1 LKIIINPETGN
12 IMTSAKALSP
22 EKLCKRCDPKL
33 IPFDTS
39 AEISVPTDIVG
50 QKRALKSIYFGT
62 RIEASGYNLF
72 AFGSAGTGK
81 NSVVR
86 QVLEEEA
93 KSKDTPPDWCYVY
106 NFYQPH
112 KPNAISLP
120 PGKGVTFRDDIAQLA
135 DDLNTTLPAAF
146 ETDEYQAQL
155 DKLDQEYAE
164 RRDKT
169 LNKLIDKA
177 KAQQVQLIHTP
188 TGFAFAPLD
197 KNNEVVRPKAY
208 EELPEKEKNE
218 IEKKIEKLQKEL
230 QQVIRQF
237 PIWQKEVL
245 EKVRKLEREI
255 ARYTVKHLIGSIK
268 KRYTDLDEVLTYLD
282 AIEEDVIEHVKEFRS
297 NQEMPALFGGQA
309 SSRSN
314 VLERYKVNLI
324 VDHSEHHSAP
334 IVYQDLPSHSNLIG
348 CTEYQSYMGT
358 LVTDYTLI
366 KAGDLHQ
373 ANGGY
378 LILDARRLL
387 IHPYA
392 WEALK
397 RALRSGEVRIESLE
411 RSLGLLSTVSLEPE
425 PIPLNI
431 KVVLV
436 GDRLLYYMLQYYD
449 PEFRDLFKVAADFE
463 DTCNRDDDSCADL
476 ARFIGNMI
484 NEQGLKPIDREGVSR
499 VIEYSARLAGDSEKL
514 SIQLQDI
521 SDLLSEANYW
531 ANEDKVDIISD
542 KQVQVAIDHKVYRS
556 DRVREHIYEAI
567 DRGFLKIDTDG
578 ERVGQI
584 NGLSVLDLGD
594 FSFGQPSRITATSRL
609 GNGELIDI
617 ERETEMGGNIHS
629 KGVLILSRFLASR
642 YAIDFPLS
650 LSASL
655 VFEQSYGMVDGD
667 SASLAELCAL
677 LSTLAN
683 TSIHQSFAVT
693 GSVNQL
699 GEVQA
704 IGGINQKIEGFFDVC
719 KLRGLTGKQGVLMP
733 ATNVKHLMLRQD
745 VVDAAANNQFHIY
758 PINNVD
764 EAIGLLTGVNAGARG
779 KNGKFRAGS
788 INARVEQHMIE
799 LAQLR
804 QRFSKGKSTTKDSKV
819 TDKNA

>member
-1 LKIIINPETGN
+1 
-12 IMTSAKALSP
+12 MTSGKALTP
-22 EKLCKRCDPKL
+22 EQLCTRCDPEL

-72 AFGSAGTGK
+72 AFGSPGTGK

-86 QVLEEEA
+86 QVLEDEA
-93 KSKDTPPDWCYVY
+93 KSKDTPSDWCYVY

-120 PGKGVTFRDDIAQLA
+120 PGRGITFRDDIAHLA

-155 DKLDQEYAE
+155 DKLDQEYAD
-164 RRDKT
+164 RRDQA

-177 KAQQVQLIHTP
+177 REQQIQLIHTP
-188 TGFAFAPLD
+188 TGFAFAPLG
-197 KNNEVVRPKAY
+197 KNNEVIKPSSY
-208 EELPEKEKNE
+208 EELPQEEKN
-218 IEKKIEKLQKEL
+218 KIETKIGKLQKDL

-245 EKVRKLEREI
+245 EKVRKLDREI
-255 ARYTVKHLIGSIK
+255 ARYTVKHLIGTIK
-268 KRYTDLDEVLTYLD
+268 KRYTDLADILSYLD
-282 AIEEDVIEHVKEFRS
+282 AVEEDIIEHVKEFRS
-297 NQEMPALFGGQA
+297 NQEIPILFGGQG

-366 KAGDLHQ
+366 KAGDLHR

-387 IHPYA
+387 IHPYS

-397 RALRSGEVRIESLE
+397 RALRSGEIRIESME
-411 RSLGLLSTVSLEPE
+411 RSLGLISTVSLEPE
-425 PIPLNI
+425 PIPLDV
-431 KVVLV
+431 KVVLI
-436 GDRLLYYMLQYYD
+436 GDRFLYYLLQYYD
-449 PEFRDLFKVAADFE
+449 PEFSDLFKVAADFE
-463 DTCNRDDDSCADL
+463 DSCHRNNESCADL
-476 ARFIGNMI
+476 ARFIGSMI
-484 NEQGLKPIDREGVSR
+484 NEQKLKPINRDGVSR

-531 ANEDKVDIISD
+531 ANEDNVDTISD
-542 KQVQVAIDHKVYRS
+542 KQVQIAIDHKIYRS

-578 ERVGQI
+578 KRIGQV

-609 GNGELIDI
+609 GNGEVIDI

-642 YAIDFPLS
+642 YATNFPLS

-677 LSTLAN
+677 LSTLAD
-683 TSIHQSFAVT
+683 TPIQQSYAVT

-733 ATNVKHLMLRQD
+733 AANIKHLMLRQD
-745 VVDAAANNQFHIY
+745 VVDAVTNNQFHVY
-758 PINNVD
+758 AINNVD
-764 EAIGLLTGVNAGARG
+764 EAIERLTGVTAGARG
-779 KNGKFRAGS
+779 KNGKFPDRS
-788 INARVEQHMIE
+788 LNARVEQHMIE
-799 LAQLR
+799 LARLR
-804 QRFSKGKSTTKDSKV
+804 QRFGKKTSSKKDSNISNN
-819 TDKNA
+819 DD

>member
-1 LKIIINPETGN
+1 MSSG
-12 IMTSAKALSP
+12 KALPS
-22 EKLCKRCDPKL
+22 EQLCLRCDPES

-39 AEISVPTDIVG
+39 AEISTPTEIVG
-50 QKRALKSIYFGT
+50 QERALKSIYFGT

-72 AFGSAGTGK
+72 AFGSTGTGK
-81 NSVVR
+81 NSAVK
-86 QVLEEEA
+86 QALEHEA
-93 KSKDTPPDWCYVY
+93 KSKDTPSDWCYVY

-120 PGKGVTFRDDIAQLA
+120 PGKGVTFRDDIAHLA

-146 ETDEYQAQL
+146 ETDEYQAQI

-169 LNKLIDKA
+169 LNELIEKS

-197 KNNEVVRPKAY
+197 ENSEVIRPDKYDQLDEEDKN
-208 EELPEKEKNE
+208 
-218 IEKKIEKLQKEL
+218 KIEAKINKLQKEL
-230 QQVIRQF
+230 QKIIRQF

-245 EKVRKLEREI
+245 EKVRKLDREI
-255 ARYTVKHLIGSIK
+255 ARYTVSHLIGAIK
-268 KRYTDLDEVLTYLD
+268 KHYTELEDVLSYLD
-282 AIEEDVIEHVKEFRS
+282 AIEEDIIEHVKEFRS
-297 NQEMPALFGGQA
+297 NQEMPVLFGGQG

-314 VLERYKVNLI
+314 ILQRYSVNLI
-324 VDHSEHHSAP
+324 VDHSDHNSAP

-348 CTEYQSYMGT
+348 RTEYQSYMGT

-366 KAGDLHQ
+366 KPGDLHR

-387 IHPYA
+387 THPYA

-397 RALRSGEVRIESLE
+397 RALRSGEIRIESLE
-411 RSLGLLSTVSLEPE
+411 RSLGLMSTVSLEPE
-425 PIPLNI
+425 PIPLNV

-449 PEFRDLFKVAADFE
+449 PEFSDLFKVAADFE
-463 DTCNRDDDSCADL
+463 DTCNRDSQSSADL
-476 ARFIGNMI
+476 ARFIGNMV
-484 NEQGLKPIDREGVSR
+484 NEQKLKPINRQGVSR

-521 SDLLSEANYW
+521 CDLLEEANYW
-531 ANEDKVDIISD
+531 ANEDNVETISD
-542 KQVQVAIDHKVYRS
+542 KQVQVAIDHKIYRS

-578 ERVGQI
+578 KCVGQV
-584 NGLSVLDLGD
+584 NGLSVLELGD

-609 GNGELIDI
+609 GDGEVIDI

-629 KGVLILSRFLASR
+629 KGVMILSRFLASR
-642 YAIDFPLS
+642 YATNFPLS

-655 VFEQSYGMVDGD
+655 VFEQSYGRVDGD
-667 SASLAELCAL
+667 SASLGELCAL
-677 LSTLAN
+677 LSSLAD
-683 TSIHQSFAVT
+683 TPIYQCYAVT

-704 IGGINQKIEGFFDVC
+704 IGGINQKIEGFYDVC
-719 KLRGLTGKQGVLMP
+719 KLQGLTGKQGVLMP
-733 ATNVKHLMLRQD
+733 SANIKHLMLRQD
-745 VVDAAANNQFHIY
+745 IVDAATEGQFHVY
-758 PINNVD
+758 AINNID
-764 EAIGLLTGVNAGARG
+764 EAIERLTNVKAGVRG
-779 KNGKFRAGS
+779 KDGHFPDNS
-788 INARVEQHMIE
+788 INARVEKQLIE
-799 LAQLR
+799 LAHLR
-804 QRFSKGKSTTKDSKV
+804 QRFSQDSQKDTNSP
-819 TDKNA
+819 DKDD